1 MQGKLKECMKPHAL
15 AHSLTGFGVG
25 LIAVNVVTSLYSQTG
40 LWLGILLLVGGF
52 VWDWMVNKG

>member
-25 LIAVNVVTSLYSQTG
+25 LIVVNLVSSLYGQMG
-40 LWLGILLLVGGF
+40 LWLGVILLVAGF
-52 VWDWMVNKG
+52 AWDWMVNKG